1 MLKVGLLTPY
11 VRNEVTL
18 AATQFADWL
27 TRCGIDVA
35 ILSDSKIESGIH
47 PVWDKRVK
55 RAHRKNV
62 YAWAY
67 GSTHLCWFSANSKA
81 LQWSR
86 LVGFDKPKFRTKHYF
101 FPYWSHWPDRCD
113 NFLRQSDR
121 VICLNQ
127 DLFNWLKEHR
137 RPNILEYDRTW
148 ANLLP
153 AEQVLVP
160 KHGRVSKD
168 QTYLMALLTSTTHL
182 DLGEGILDVFDFLL
196 TTRPDLWLTV
206 VLEKS
211 LPRNYRAKL
220 SRLGQVHRE
229 RLTVVH
235 NPPYYAYSDLARR
248 HDWVYVANTRH
259 LFGSL
264 IYALLPST
272 VPLICHDVP
281 PVGAHI
287 QDNNNGRLIPC
298 EVHDD
303 SAPIAGVSL
312 DVVGNYLDEI
322 LDEPSI
328 VLKALQL
335 TGVELFNKRQTAFER
350 FINKEFIE

>member
-1 MLKVGLLTPY
+1 M
-11 VRNEVTL
+11 
-18 AATQFADWL
+18 
-27 TRCGIDVA
+27 
-35 ILSDSKIESGIH
+35 
-47 PVWDKRVK
+47 
-55 RAHRKNV
+55 
-62 YAWAY
+62 
-67 GSTHLCWFSANSKA
+67 
-81 LQWSR
+81 
-86 LVGFDKPKFRTKHYF
+86 
-101 FPYWSHWPDRCD
+101 
-113 NFLRQSDR
+113 
-121 VICLNQ
+121 
-127 DLFNWLKEHR
+127 
-137 RPNILEYDRTW
+137 
-148 ANLLP
+148 
-153 AEQVLVP
+153 
-160 KHGRVSKD
+160 
-168 QTYLMALLTSTTHL
+168 
-182 DLGEGILDVFDFLL
+182 
-196 TTRPDLWLTV
+196 TV

>member
-27 TRCGIDVA
+27 TRCGIDVS

-47 PVWDKRVK
+47 PVWDNKVKRVHK
-55 RAHRKNV
+55 KAV

-67 GSTHLCWFSANSKA
+67 GSTHLCWFSANVKA

-86 LVGFDKPKFRTKHYF
+86 LVGFDKPKFRTKHFF
-101 FPYWSHWPDRCD
+101 FPYWSHWPESCD
-113 NFLRQSDR
+113 TFMRQANR

-127 DLFNWLKEHR
+127 DIHKWLQDY
-137 RPNILEYDRTW
+137 RPATILNYDRTW

-153 AEQVLVP
+153 ADRVLIP
-160 KHGRVSKD
+160 KHGRIDKKQS
-168 QTYLMALLTSTTHL
+168 YLMAVLTNTTHL
-182 DLGEGILDVFDFLL
+182 DLGAGVLDVFDFLL
-196 TTRPDLWLTV
+196 TTRPDLYVTILI
-206 VLEKS
+206 EKT
-211 LPRNYRAKL
+211 LPRGYRAKMAK
-220 SRLGQVHRE
+220 LGAAHGE

-235 NPPYYAYSDLARR
+235 NPPYYAYCELARR

-264 IYALLPST
+264 ISALLPST

-281 PVGAHI
+281 PVGAHV
-287 QDNNNGRLIPC
+287 QDKQNGRLIPC
-298 EVHDD
+298 DVHDE
-303 SAPIAGVSL
+303 SAPIAAVSL
-312 DVVGNYLDEI
+312 DVVGNYLDDI
-322 LDEPSI
+322 LNEPSI

-335 TGVELFNKRQTAFER
+335 TSVELFSKRQTAFER
-350 FINKEFIE
+350 FVNNEFIQ